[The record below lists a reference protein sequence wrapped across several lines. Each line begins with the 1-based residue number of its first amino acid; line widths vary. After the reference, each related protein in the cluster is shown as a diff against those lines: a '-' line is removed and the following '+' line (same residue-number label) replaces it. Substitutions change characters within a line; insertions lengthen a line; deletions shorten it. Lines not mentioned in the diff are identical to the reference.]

1 MYVCIDVYGFLDNN
15 DSTCF
20 FVYSIMTF
28 LILYITLYNYIKT
41 TTHKVVPNHEL
52 ITSRQTRENK
62 RKITHTYC

>member
-1 MYVCIDVYGFLDNN
+1 MYVCIDVYGFLDKN

-41 TTHKVVPNHEL
+41 TTHKVPNHEL